1 MPSQYPNEPTRR
13 DLLALTKAGV
23 INPGSLK
30 EQVAECVAQMRLI
43 YEHAIDAEKA
53 VETGQPRPP
62 RKKNCPHIATH
73 VLPGLWVRVK
83 CEDCGEETLEQ

>member
-1 MPSQYPNEPTRR
+1 MPSQYPDEPTRR
-13 DLLALTKAGV
+13 DLLALTKAGI

-53 VETGQPRPP
+53 VETGQPR
-62 RKKNCPHIATH
+62 KENCPHAET
-73 VLPGLWVRVK
+73 VALPGLWVRCK
-83 CEDCGEETLEQ
+83 CTACGEETLEQ

>member
-1 MPSQYPNEPTRR
+1 MPSQYPDEPTRR

-23 INPGSLK
+23 ISPGSLK

-62 RKKNCPHIATH
+62 LKQKCSHHNSIA
-73 VLPGLWVRVK
+73 VPGLWVRCK
-83 CEDCGEETLEQ
+83 CTDCGEETFEQ